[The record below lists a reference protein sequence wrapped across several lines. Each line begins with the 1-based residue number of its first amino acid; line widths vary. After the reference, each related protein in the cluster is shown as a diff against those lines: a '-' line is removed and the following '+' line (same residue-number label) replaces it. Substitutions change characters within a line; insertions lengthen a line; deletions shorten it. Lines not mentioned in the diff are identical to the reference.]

1 MQENVLCYNFWTRY
15 MQTFTF
21 GIYMKFALKWD
32 PTTLRLDNFHFFD
45 DATDAACFLFS
56 SADVINTNLVVNCAE
71 RQLYLNDFLF
81 LSNFL
86 KLEQFFRAKITGE
99 TSELI

>member
-1 MQENVLCYNFWTRY
+1 MRPNNA
-15 MQTFTF
+15 TF
-21 GIYMKFALKWD
+21 GQ
-32 PTTLRLDNFHFFD
+32 FHFFD

-71 RQLYLNDFLF
+71 RQLHLNDFLS